1 MDQSLDF
8 EERAAIMEFDGLMT
22 RKEAEEKA
30 LMDSREWM
38 EACELRSLLKM
49 SVKARREYFS
59 EVLKHRGDRA
69 EKVLK
74 EKFLQV
80 WQLSRNP

>member
-30 LMDSREWM
+30 LTDSREWM
-38 EACELRSLLKM
+38 EACELRMLLKM
-49 SVKARREYFS
+49 NVEGRRQYFQEVAR
-59 EVLKHRGDRA
+59 KRGEQA
-69 EKVLK
+69 EKDLK
-74 EKFLQV
+74 QKFLQV